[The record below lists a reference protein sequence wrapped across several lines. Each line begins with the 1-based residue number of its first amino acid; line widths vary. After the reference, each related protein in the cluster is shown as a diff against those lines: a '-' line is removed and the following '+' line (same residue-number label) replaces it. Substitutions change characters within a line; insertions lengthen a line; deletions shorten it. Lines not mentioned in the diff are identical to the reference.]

1 MNWKASIPAIPP
13 ATVLLAVL
21 LFVVLTLL
29 ASVYLLTQQV
39 WTGINVST
47 DATHSTLTIESIDE
61 DSPAF
66 GKLQVGERLAGIKT
80 EQGLLK
86 LTPLLNNFA
95 PLSPATF
102 KDLDAFYH
110 YQATLHEA
118 FIQRDG
124 LTFVTT
130 SGHTAKIVPLAHT
143 PLLSIPIIFWLL
155 CLLNLISPLV
165 GVLVWT
171 YKPHQKA
178 SLFLLFQGIF
188 YYLFAVNSAT
198 VIATEFYLPP
208 DALQQVLL
216 LQVIGIGFAA
226 ALIVLILFYTPTTL
240 TKGHWLLWSVLG
252 MTALSIANY
261 HYRWLETPV
270 HIYYMQHPI
279 FYSSA
284 IGAIFLQW
292 PYTKQQPLERTSLLI
307 LTVSFI
313 LPTTFILALHVGPIL
328 LGIKPLVGNTPIL
341 LFFILIASGLAIGIL
356 RYRLFDI
363 EFWWLK
369 SLIWLLGGC
378 LVALI
383 DLSLTALL
391 HASATYTL
399 ALSIIIAGFV
409 YFPLRQWL
417 LAKLVPSDRE
427 SLQDFLPTFSLNMA
441 NATSAAMFEQGW
453 QESLLQRY
461 HPLHLSL
468 LEQKLSKVELSDN
481 GLHLLI
487 PTIKGDQSYRLSG
500 KQRAAHLFNRKDVKY
515 VEALLTIARM
525 VSNASEDRK
534 QVILEERQRIMHD
547 LHDTMGAKLLSL
559 AHQAPQAFYKQ
570 QVLQAMQTLRETV
583 RVSVKSNPLS
593 LSEHLADW
601 RVEIAERCEHAGVSL
616 HWQQAS
622 ELETE
627 QIQARQLLD
636 LSQTLRELVTNAL
649 KHASPS
655 HLSIK
660 INRSPTHLELNLA
673 HNGNISCPSTWI
685 EGTGLK
691 SMTKRIHENLA
702 GQIKI
707 YIEPAAP
714 SLLIAQITIPL

>member
-47 DATHSTLTIESIDE
+47 DATHSTLTIEAIDE

-86 LTPLLNNFA
+86 LTPVLHAFD
-95 PLSPATF
+95 PLAIPLFSEQNR
-102 KDLDAFYH
+102 H
-110 YQATLHEA
+110 YQ
-118 FIQRDG
+118 QQG
-124 LTFVTT
+124 LIHQALSNPAGVIFVTDAGKAVT
-130 SGHTAKIVPLAHT
+130 LAPKLST
-143 PLLSIPIIFWLL
+143 PITTIPWLFWVL
-155 CLLNLISPLV
+155 CLVNLIAPIV
-165 GVLVWT
+165 GALVWT
-171 YKPHQKA
+171 YRPYQKD
-178 SLFLLFQGIF
+178 SLYLLLHSML
-188 YYLFAVNSAT
+188 YYVFAVNSAA
-198 VIATEFYLPP
+198 VAAVEFYMEPTTLKIN
-208 DALQQVLL
+208 LV
-216 LQVIGIGFAA
+216 LQVIGINFAA
-226 ALIVLILFYTPTTL
+226 ALILVILSRLPKPLTQGYWLFWLIMGITAASTL
-240 TKGHWLLWSVLG
+240 
-252 MTALSIANY
+252 NY
-261 HYRWLETPV
+261 HIQGFETPV
-270 HIYYMQHPI
+270 HIFYMQYP
-279 FYSSA
+279 
-284 IGAIFLQW
+284 FL
-292 PYTKQQPLERTSLLI
+292 YTITIIVILIQRHRTQHQPNERIALYI
-307 LTVSFI
+307 LATAFM
-313 LPTTFILALHVGPIL
+313 LPNTFIIALYV
-328 LGIKPLVGNTPIL
+328 TPIL
-341 LFFILIASGLAIGIL
+341 MGSPTLVDVIIVRLLFIPIPIGLAIGIL

-547 LHDTMGAKLLSL
+547 LHDTMGARLLSL
-559 AHQAPQAFYKQ
+559 AHQAPQAAYKQ

-655 HLSIK
+655 DLSIK
-660 INRSPTHLELNLA
+660 ITRSPTHLELNLA

>member
-1 MNWKASIPAIPP
+1 MNWKVSIPAIPP

-29 ASVYLLTQQV
+29 ASVYLLKQQV

-66 GKLQVGERLAGIKT
+66 GKLQVGDRLAGIKT

-86 LTPLLNNFA
+86 LTPALQAFD
-95 PLSPATF
+95 PLAIPLFSEQNR
-102 KDLDAFYH
+102 H
-110 YQATLHEA
+110 YQ
-118 FIQRDG
+118 QQG
-124 LTFVTT
+124 LIHQALSNPAGVIFVTDAGKAVT
-130 SGHTAKIVPLAHT
+130 LT
-143 PLLSIPIIFWLL
+143 PKLSTPIATIPWLFWVL
-155 CLLNLISPLV
+155 CLVNLIAPIV
-165 GVLVWT
+165 GALVWT
-171 YKPHQKA
+171 YRPYQKD
-178 SLFLLFQGIF
+178 SLYLLLHSLL
-188 YYLFAVNSAT
+188 YYVFAVNSAA
-198 VIATEFYLPP
+198 VAAVEFYMEPTTLKIN
-208 DALQQVLL
+208 LV
-216 LQVIGIGFAA
+216 LQVIGINFAA
-226 ALIVLILFYTPTTL
+226 ALILVILSRLPKSLTQGYWLFWLIMGITAASTL
-240 TKGHWLLWSVLG
+240 
-252 MTALSIANY
+252 NY
-261 HYRWLETPV
+261 HAQWFETPV
-270 HIYYMQHPI
+270 HIFYMQYP
-279 FYSSA
+279 
-284 IGAIFLQW
+284 FL
-292 PYTKQQPLERTSLLI
+292 YTITIIVVLIQRHHTRHQPNERIALYI
-307 LTVSFI
+307 LATAFM
-313 LPTTFILALHVGPIL
+313 LPNTFIIALYV
-328 LGIKPLVGNTPIL
+328 TPIL
-341 LFFILIASGLAIGIL
+341 MGSPTLVDVIIVRLLFIPIPIGLAIGIL

-378 LVALI
+378 LVTLI

-427 SLQDFLPTFSLNMA
+427 SLQDFLPAFSLNMA
-441 NATSAAMFEQGW
+441 NATSATMFEQGW
-453 QESLLQRY
+453 QASLLQRY
-461 HPLHLSL
+461 HPLHLSR
-468 LEQKLSKVELSDN
+468 LEQKLTKVELSDN

-547 LHDTMGAKLLSL
+547 LHDTMGARLLSL
-559 AHQAPQAFYKQ
+559 AHQAPQAAYKQ
-570 QVLQAMQTLRETV
+570 QILQAMQTLRETV

-593 LSEHLADW
+593 LNEHLADW
-601 RVEIAERCEHAGVSL
+601 RVEIAERCEHAGASL

-622 ELETE
+622 ELDTE
-627 QIQARQLLD
+627 QIQARRLLD

-655 HLSIK
+655 DLSIK
-660 INRSPTHLELNLA
+660 ITRSPTHLELHLA

-691 SMTKRIHENLA
+691 SMTKRVHENLS
-702 GQIKI
+702 GQMKI